1 MELRLKT
8 RLVVLIAAFLCA
20 CAETPE
26 QPDAEAARAHA
37 KAVAEAE
44 ARATV
49 AVVGAE
55 VCRRVTAGI
64 GNYEWVSGRVTAV
77 EEEFV
82 TVQID
87 KPGRLS
93 HEVDGVAVVRGTKL
107 KSRPELW
114 TPCR

>member
-1 MELRLKT
+1 MELRLKI
-8 RLVVLIAAFLCA
+8 RLVLFITALVWG

-26 QPDAEAARAHA
+26 QPDAETARAHA

-44 ARATV
+44 ARAAV

-64 GNYEWVSGRVTAV
+64 GNYEWLSGRVTAV
-77 EEEFV
+77 GGEFI
-82 TVQID
+82 TVRID
-87 KPGRLS
+87 KPGRLT
-93 HEVDGVAVVRGTKL
+93 HEVDGVALVRGTQL
-107 KSRPELW
+107 KTRPELW

>member
-1 MELRLKT
+1 MELRLKIG
-8 RLVVLIAAFLCA
+8 VVLLMSALLCG
-20 CAETPE
+20 CAETSE

-44 ARATV
+44 ARAAV

-77 EEEFV
+77 GGDFV

-87 KPGRLS
+87 KPGRLA
-93 HEVDGVAVVRGTKL
+93 HEVDGVAVVRGTRL
-107 KSRPELW
+107 RTRPELW

>member
-8 RLVVLIAAFLCA
+8 HLVLLVAALLCG
-20 CAETPE
+20 CAETSGP
-26 QPDAEAARAHA
+26 PDAAAERAHA
-37 KAVAEAE
+37 QAVAEAE
-44 ARATV
+44 ARAAV

-64 GNYEWVSGRVTAV
+64 GNVEWVSGRVVAV
-77 EEEFV
+77 DGEFV

-93 HEVDGVAVVRGTKL
+93 HEVDGVVVARGTKL
-107 KSRPELW
+107 KTRPELW

>member
-1 MELRLKT
+1 MELRLKVP
-8 RLVVLIAAFLCA
+8 LVVLAAALVWG

-26 QPDAEAARAHA
+26 PPDAAAARAHA

-44 ARATV
+44 ARAAV
-49 AVVGAE
+49 AVVGAD

-77 EEEFV
+77 EGEFV
-82 TVQID
+82 TVRID
-87 KPGRLS
+87 KPGRLA
-93 HEVDGVAVVRGTKL
+93 HEVDGVAVVRGTQL
-107 KSRPELW
+107 KTRPELW